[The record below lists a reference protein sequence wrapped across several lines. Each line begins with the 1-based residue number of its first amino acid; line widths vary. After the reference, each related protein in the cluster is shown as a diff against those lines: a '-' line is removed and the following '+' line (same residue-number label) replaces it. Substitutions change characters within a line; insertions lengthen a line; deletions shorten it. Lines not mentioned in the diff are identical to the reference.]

1 MPLRAWPAAA
11 ILLAALFAVVRADST
26 TGDWSEWRVRS
37 LRCLGL
43 QHTDSLVILREV
55 ELKPGVG
62 YSDRMLEADAQAV
75 KNTNL
80 FARLI
85 VSVSPDSAEEAVDV
99 VYAVSER
106 PRWLAYPI
114 LTPTESLGWIYGFG
128 LMNRNLG
135 GLGRRLDLEAEYG
148 EHLSYS
154 AYLQEPWLLG
164 RRQPLSLFISRRNA
178 ESAEGEYR
186 RVSKDVRLSWYHHF
200 DRESK
205 VGLHPF
211 WAEMRVR
218 DHREVPEQV
227 TVSPRDLDVYGG
239 LGLSLE
245 RNSTDFH
252 VNPGGGSV
260 AWASMTA
267 FGLGGRSHPAG
278 TTLLGSFSRFHPLG
292 KSATVGA
299 NLAAGLSVGR
309 RAEYMKH
316 YLGGRS
322 RVRSGH
328 GDQWPGWSHAR
339 ASLEVR
345 MPLVQRRVYF
355 QHVDFGLGMVAFLDG
370 GVVWRDE
377 FHGPR
382 LGAGGA
388 GLGLRFFAPF
398 VEVGRLDVAWS
409 PEQGAVLHF
418 GQGHAF

>member
-1 MPLRAWPAAA
+1 MLRPAWPAAVLVWVA
-11 ILLAALFAVVRADST
+11 LAMAASQGPV
-26 TGDWSEWRVRS
+26 GDWSEWRVRS
-37 LRCLGL
+37 LRCIGL
-43 QHTDSLVILREV
+43 QQTDSLVILREV

-114 LTPTESLGWIYGFG
+114 LTPTERLGWIYGFG

-154 AYLQEPWLLG
+154 ALLQEPWLWG
-164 RRQPLSLFISRRNA
+164 RRQPLSLYVSRRNA
-178 ESAEGEYR
+178 ESADGDYR
-186 RVSKDVRLSWYHHF
+186 RVSKDARLSWYHHF

-205 VGLHPF
+205 VGLSPF
-211 WAEMRVR
+211 WSELRVR
-218 DHREVPEQV
+218 DHRVQPEQV

-239 LGLSLE
+239 LGLSAE
-245 RNSTDFH
+245 RNTTDFH
-252 VNPGGGSV
+252 VNPSQGGV
-260 AWASMTA
+260 AGASLSA
-267 FGLGGRSHPAG
+267 FGLGGKQHPAG
-278 TTLLGSFSRFHPLG
+278 TTLLAGISRFRPLG
-292 KSATVGA
+292 SHATLGL
-299 NLAAGLSVGR
+299 NMAAGMTVGR

-322 RVRSGH
+322 RVRSGY

-339 ASLEVR
+339 GSLELR
-345 MPLVQRRVYF
+345 LPLLQRRVYF
-355 QHVDFGLGMVAFLDG
+355 QHVDLGLGMVAFVDG

-388 GLGLRFFAPF
+388 GLGLRLFAPF
-398 VEVGRLDVAWS
+398 VEVGRVDVAWS
-409 PEQGAVLHF
+409 PEHGAVIHF